1 MKRAT
6 LSLVSLL
13 SLFLMGSAVAQTI
26 EVRANVPFSFS
37 VGSKVLPAGE
47 YNIGSIGTST
57 HTLLVKANH
66 GNASM
71 MVNTNSAQ
79 SFEGAQKTK
88 LVFNRYGS
96 QYFLAAI
103 WTQGSSSGRQLP
115 KSSRE
120 KELARELAMNHA
132 DQVEVVAS
140 LY

>member
-1 MKRAT
+1 MKRQA
-6 LSLVSLL
+6 LSILSLL
-13 SLFLMGSAVAQTI
+13 SLFLMGSAVAQKI
-26 EVRANVPFSFS
+26 EVRANVPFSFT

-47 YNIGSIGTST
+47 YNIGSISSNT
-57 HTLLVKANH
+57 HTLLVKAND
-66 GNASM
+66 GKASM
-71 MVNTNSAQ
+71 IVNSNSAQ
-79 SFEGAQKTK
+79 SLEGAQKTK

-96 QYFLAAI
+96 QYFLAAV
-103 WTQGSSSGRQLP
+103 WTQGSTSGFQLP